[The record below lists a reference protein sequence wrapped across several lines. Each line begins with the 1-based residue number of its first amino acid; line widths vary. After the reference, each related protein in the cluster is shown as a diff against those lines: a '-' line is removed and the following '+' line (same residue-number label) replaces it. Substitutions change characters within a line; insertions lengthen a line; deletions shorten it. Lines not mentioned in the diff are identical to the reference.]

1 MQTFSFPDPFAAKR
15 PSFAF
20 NTLLLLALMLLYP
33 LVGAALFSLV
43 AGELQLNELL
53 SNPNSRLVPMLRTIQ
68 SLGQIVVLALP
79 VLLLAAWH
87 TRSKQPFSRNTLAFL
102 GIRPHLDLGTAALA
116 VAGIFLL
123 QPLLYTITSLQDS
136 YLWPSLGEAG
146 AEVVRQRKAMEGLI
160 TALAHVGSISEFFQV
175 AFVLAVTP
183 ALCEE
188 LLFRGYIQ
196 QNYTRSMSSGN
207 AVFWTGCVFAF
218 FHLSAANLIP
228 LALLGWYIGYIYSR
242 TGNLAIP
249 VVAHLMNNLAALLAL
264 MLGYDQ
270 DTASASQVHAFV
282 VTPLWWLLVF
292 VCLLLF
298 VMVVRRFAAVQ
309 ASAHNGV

>member
-1 MQTFSFPDPFAAKR
+1 MQTIPFSDSFFAKR

-20 NTLLLLALMLLYP
+20 NTLLLLALMVLYP
-33 LVGAALFSLV
+33 LAGAALFSLV
-43 AGELQLNELL
+43 AGELQLSELL
-53 SNPNSRLVPMLRTIQ
+53 SNPDSRLVPMLRIIQ
-68 SLGQIVVLALP
+68 SIGQIVVLALP

-87 TRSKQPFSRNTLAFL
+87 TRSKQPFARNSLAFL
-102 GIRPHLDLGTAALA
+102 GIRAQFDFGTAVLA

-136 YLWPSLGEAG
+136 YLWPSLGKAG
-146 AEVVRQRKAMEGLI
+146 AEVVRQREAMEGLI

-183 ALCEE
+183 AVCEE

-196 QNYTRSMSSGN
+196 QNYTRSISSGN

-218 FHLSAANLIP
+218 FHLSAANLLP

-242 TGNLAIP
+242 TGNLAFSI
-249 VVAHLMNNLAALLAL
+249 VAHLANNLAALLAL

-270 DTASASQVHAFV
+270 NAVSALQVHSFA
-282 VTPLWWLLVF
+282 VTPVWWLLVF
-292 VCLLLF
+292 LSLLLF

-309 ASAHNGV
+309 TSTRDDV